1 MALGA
6 CIKTLTVREL
16 VLTEYVTNGSIE
28 ADVKVLITGVDPYG
42 GVGRLSHIL
51 GYELKGRSCSLAIP
65 TATHGRKGIYLGG
78 GGDQHVY
85 IYRHVDTAGRW
96 PRMYLFP

>member
-6 CIKTLTVREL
+6 CIKTLIFREL

-51 GYELKGRSCSLAIP
+51 GYELKGRSLLPGHS
-65 TATHGRKGIYLGG
+65 HGHSWKEGNLPRRRGRSTRVYL
-78 GGDQHVY
+78 
-85 IYRHVDTAGRW
+85 
-96 PRMYLFP
+96 